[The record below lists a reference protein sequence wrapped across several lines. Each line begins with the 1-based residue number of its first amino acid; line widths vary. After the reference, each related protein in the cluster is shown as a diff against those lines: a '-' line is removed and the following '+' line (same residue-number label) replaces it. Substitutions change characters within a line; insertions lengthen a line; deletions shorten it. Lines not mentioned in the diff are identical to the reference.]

1 MVETEEMERELLRN
15 PAGYKSGF
23 WTSFIVDDKVV
34 ITESTE
40 EMDVFS
46 IESIDEKEGSVKVHL
61 GYRSSEQDNLRLD
74 FQVELM
80 TFEKPFM
87 LMRHSTINRSSSK
100 LEDLIV
106 YHFMDFDVGGPK
118 SYKDDIGEY
127 DSNNQRMHLWDENP
141 LHVTLSSS
149 TEPDGWEIS
158 SPTKLNIE
166 ESNRN
171 LKKNSTLGPRD
182 IAVALQWN
190 LGTLEMDKKQTVE
203 ALVTAAKTKDEAIA
217 RISEGWDWVNQN
229 LR

>member
-1 MVETEEMERELLRN
+1 MVETEEMESELLRN

-23 WTSFIVDDKVV
+23 WTSFVVDDKVV

-46 IESIDEKEGSVKVHL
+46 IKSIDKKEGSVKVHL
-61 GYRSSEQDNLRLD
+61 GYTSSDEGSLGLD
-74 FQVELM
+74 FEVELM

-87 LMRHSTINRSSSK
+87 LMRHSTINKSSSR
-100 LEDLIV
+100 LEDLVV

-127 DSNNQRMHLWDENP
+127 DSNNHMMHLWDENP

-158 SPTKLNIE
+158 PPTKLNIE
-166 ESNRN
+166 ESNRD
-171 LKKNSTLGPRD
+171 LKKNSILGPRD
-182 IAVALQWN
+182 VAVALQWN
-190 LGTLEMDKKQTVE
+190 LGRLEIDEKRTVE

-217 RISEGWDWVNQN
+217 RISEAWDWVNQN